1 MSQAKSPAEKNERRT
16 MGIIFFTLFLDLMG
30 FGLVIPV
37 QPFYAQSMGASP
49 MWVTLLGT
57 CFSGAQFLF
66 SPFWGKLS
74 DRFGRRPVIL
84 TSVTISSI
92 GYLVFAL
99 APSLEVLF
107 FARFLSG
114 FGSANLGSAQA
125 VIADITPPERR
136 ARGMGMLGA
145 AFGLGFIFGPAIGG
159 FLSQFGLPIPAFAA
173 SALCAINFLWA
184 YYQLPETNPPEKRK
198 LRVSTEVLEERRL
211 SWRRLKEVV
220 ASPQVLFLFGIFFF
234 FTAAFSQFEQV
245 IGMFIE
251 FTWLPA
257 EHLVG
262 TSAKKAALMTASMLI
277 LVGVVATIVQGFLIG
292 KLTSRFGERRL
303 LMAGIVLV
311 AISIGLI
318 PTLGELGS
326 YPLFLADMALIAVGT
341 GIFNPSITSL
351 LSQSAAPGKQGKTL
365 GQGQALS
372 ALGRILGPTSSGF
385 LFERWLGLPFIVS
398 AGFTL
403 ICLALALGIRQPART
418 SAAA

>member
-30 FGLVIPV
+30 FGLVIP
-37 QPFYAQSMGASP
+37 AA
-49 MWVTLLGT
+49 TLLRAVDGRKPHVGNASGDL
-57 CFSGAQFLF
+57 FSGAQFLF

-136 ARGMGMLGA
+136 ASGMGMLGA

-159 FLSQFGLPIPAFAA
+159 FLSQFELPIPAFAA

-257 EHLVG
+257 GAPGRNLRQESGADDSLHADFG
-262 TSAKKAALMTASMLI
+262 WSGCDHCARFSASENSLPS
-277 LVGVVATIVQGFLIG
+277 
-292 KLTSRFGERRL
+292 FGERRL
-303 LMAGIVLV
+303 LMAGIVFGRNFHW
-311 AISIGLI
+311 SDSH
-318 PTLGELGS
+318 LG
-326 YPLFLADMALIAVGT
+326 
-341 GIFNPSITSL
+341 
-351 LSQSAAPGKQGKTL
+351 
-365 GQGQALS
+365 
-372 ALGRILGPTSSGF
+372 
-385 LFERWLGLPFIVS
+385 
-398 AGFTL
+398 
-403 ICLALALGIRQPART
+403 
-418 SAAA
+418 